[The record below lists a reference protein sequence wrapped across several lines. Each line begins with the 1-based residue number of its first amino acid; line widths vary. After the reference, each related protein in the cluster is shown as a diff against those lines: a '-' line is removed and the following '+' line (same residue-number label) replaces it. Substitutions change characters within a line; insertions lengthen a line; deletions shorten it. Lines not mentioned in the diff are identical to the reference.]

1 MARPEVWRW
10 LEGHRRLMPAV
21 LLLGAGLVDFLT
33 PHAVSAAAFYAAAI
47 LMAAPLLSLRG
58 TILTGVCAF
67 LLDLG
72 SFAYFGYHRGSPEVS
87 ELAMVATVTVIAVF
101 LNRLLH
107 HLQTQLRSAR
117 GIAAAVQCAVLP
129 DPPKASG
136 PLRFAARY
144 EAAQTDAQIGGDLY
158 AVLDTPFGVRCV
170 IGDVRGK
177 GMDAV
182 RAVAASIFT
191 FREAALYEPSL
202 TGVVERLERTAV
214 LETQQSGSETELE
227 GFITGVVA
235 EFPRHERAVR
245 LVNRGHPAPVLL
257 LPDDVRY
264 VEPSRPAVPLGMAAL
279 ADDPAPV
286 DLVAFPEGATLLLYT
301 DGLTEARDEQ
311 GVFYD
316 PVGGVAICPDARPD
330 ALLDALLADVHRHTG
345 GRRTDDMALLAIAC
359 APDTRTGAA
368 KSGSNSACGQGS

>member
-1 MARPEVWRW
+1 MAGPEVWQW

-21 LLLGAGLVDFLT
+21 LLVAAGTVDFLT
-33 PHAVSAAAFYAAAI
+33 PPTVSASAFYAAAI

-58 TILTGVCAF
+58 TVVTGVCAF
-67 LLDLG
+67 LLDLVA
-72 SFAYFGYHRGSPEVS
+72 FVYFGHHGTAPELS
-87 ELAMVATVTVIAVF
+87 ELAMVATVSAVAVF

-117 GIAAAVQCAVLP
+117 DIAAAVQCAVLP

-182 RAVAASIFT
+182 RAVVASIVT

-202 TGVVERLERTAV
+202 TGVVKRLERAAV

-257 LPDDVRY
+257 LPDGVRY
-264 VEPSRPAVPLGMAAL
+264 VEPSRPAVPLGMATL
-279 ADDPAPV
+279 ADDQAPV
-286 DLVAFPEGATLLLYT
+286 DMVDFPEGATLLLYT
-301 DGLTEARDEQ
+301 DGLTEARDDR
-311 GVFYD
+311 GAFYD
-316 PVGGVAICPDARPD
+316 PVAGAAIAPDARPE

-345 GRRTDDMALLAIAC
+345 GRRADDMALLAVAC
-359 APDTRTGAA
+359 APETT
-368 KSGSNSACGQGS
+368 